1 MTITLLHL
9 KKIDFWFWY
18 TQFPLFSHFR
28 QLVQE
33 DIFNFR
39 YPFLLVLFYDSIING
54 MVIGTF
60 DCTYKYSHIL

>member
-1 MTITLLHL
+1 MTAVFLQFLTDFGFLH
-9 KKIDFWFWY
+9 

-39 YPFLLVLFYDSIING
+39 YLFLLALFYDSIING
-54 MVIGTF
+54 MVVRTF
-60 DCTYKYSHIL
+60 DCTYKCNHIL